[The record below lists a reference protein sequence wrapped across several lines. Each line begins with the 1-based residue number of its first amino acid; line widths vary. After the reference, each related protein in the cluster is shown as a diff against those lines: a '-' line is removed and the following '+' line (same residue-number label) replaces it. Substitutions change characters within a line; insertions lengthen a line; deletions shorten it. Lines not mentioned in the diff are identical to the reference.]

1 MKKILLLLIT
11 ALFIVS
17 VSSVFV
23 SAEEINPDGFKFN
36 IDKINASIAGE
47 DGMIITKQEAIEK
60 ANLKWPIVIV
70 CEKVS
75 DNVYKAKS
83 DAIKPT
89 GTAPSL
95 TLNANEI
102 IIAIHSNTSD
112 IAQKDQYKNVEQ
124 KVAAMNVKAGMYFKL
139 EGIDVAAGTVT
150 NGTATCSTKKP
161 DGTATTSSAAA
172 SSAAA
177 SSAAASSSAATS
189 SAAASSAAASSA
201 TASSAA
207 ASSATASSKVES
219 SGVTSEIGTDNTMSK
234 TTIIIIIAAAV
245 VVVIAV
251 VAVILMKKKK

>member
-1 MKKILLLLIT
+1 MKKILLLLVI
-11 ALFIVS
+11 ALVVVS

-23 SAEEINPDGFKFN
+23 SAEDNTINPDGFKFN

-83 DAIKPT
+83 DAIKTT
-89 GTAPSL
+89 GTAPAL

-112 IAQKDQYKNVEQ
+112 IKQKDQYKNVEQ

-161 DGTATTSSAAA
+161 DGTTATSSTVTSSAATSSAVA
-172 SSAAA
+172 SSTAA
-177 SSAAASSSAATS
+177 SSAAASSSVATS
-189 SAAASSAAASSA
+189 STATTSTPPPTGDSSMYAIAIIGMLALASISTLAVKKR
-201 TASSAA
+201 
-207 ASSATASSKVES
+207 SK
-219 SGVTSEIGTDNTMSK
+219 
-234 TTIIIIIAAAV
+234 
-245 VVVIAV
+245 
-251 VAVILMKKKK
+251 